1 MAEKID
7 RSELLR
13 KQQQEDR
20 ERTEAIERARLQ
32 HAQRE
37 QAIRDQQRNRE
48 NEGKGE
54 D

>member
-7 RSELLR
+7 RAGDSE
-13 KQQQEDR
+13 KQRNQDHV
-20 ERTEAIERARLQ
+20 RTEELERARLE

-48 NEGKGE
+48 NEGQGNQ
-54 D
+54 